1 MKITYIHH
9 SSFLVEMNQVAFL
22 FDYFEGQLPEIL
34 DKPLVIFSSHRHG
47 DHFSPVIFELADQ
60 AEQVVYVLSDDIW
73 RKRAPQELRR
83 RILFMGPDEE
93 ASINLPPAIHVRT
106 MKSTDEGVAF
116 LVECGGKRIYH
127 AGDLND
133 WVWSGEPEADNLRMS
148 ENYNRELEKMK
159 GNHVDVAFVPLDP
172 RQEGDFY
179 RGMDG
184 FMRTVGADVVFP
196 MHFWGDFTVADKLKQ
211 LECSAD
217 YRGRVMEIHRCGE
230 EFVI

>member
-1 MKITYIHH
+1 M
-9 SSFLVEMNQVAFL
+9 SSATISGASGRLRSCAAGFCLW
-22 FDYFEGQLPEIL
+22 GRTRRLPSI
-34 DKPLVIFSSHRHG
+34 SR
-47 DHFSPVIFELADQ
+47 
-60 AEQVVYVLSDDIW
+60 
-73 RKRAPQELRR
+73 LR
-83 RILFMGPDEE
+83 F
-93 ASINLPPAIHVRT
+93 HVRT

-127 AGDLND
+127 AGDLNN

-148 ENYNRELEKMK
+148 ENYRLELEKMK

-179 RGMDG
+179 
-184 FMRTVGADVVFP
+184 GAWTALCTRWARMWYSP
-196 MHFWGDFTVADKLKQ
+196 CISGETFTVTDKLKQ

-217 YRGRVMEIHRCGE
+217 YRSRVMEIHRCGE

>member
-1 MKITYIHH
+1 M
-9 SSFLVEMNQVAFL
+9 
-22 FDYFEGQLPEIL
+22 
-34 DKPLVIFSSHRHG
+34 
-47 DHFSPVIFELADQ
+47 
-60 AEQVVYVLSDDIW
+60 
-73 RKRAPQELRR
+73 
-83 RILFMGPDEE
+83 
-93 ASINLPPAIHVRT
+93 
-106 MKSTDEGVAF
+106 AF